1 MKRPGVHKIAEL
13 AKVSI
18 GTVDRALHGRPGVSE
33 ATRKKVLRIAKRLAY
48 TPHPVARI
56 LSVGTATLRIGVC
69 IPEEIHF
76 FYDQMRAG
84 IFDEARRANGLGVE
98 IVYHPVPA
106 LGHGEREHVAK
117 LLARDV
123 SAVIVTPGDPKSA
136 TPVINRAEEQGVRV
150 VCITTDAPQSRRSS
164 AVCVDPE
171 LNGRLAAELMG
182 KFVPAGSEVAVI
194 TGMVT
199 TEEHRLKAEGFCAG
213 FKQDCA
219 RGRIVVVLEA
229 HESPDESYR
238 KTCGLLV
245 RYPNLSGIYVST
257 VNCLPVCRALNHYKR
272 AGKVQLITTDLFPEM
287 VPYLQR
293 GTIRASIYQ
302 DPYLQGQLAV
312 RMLIDHLLNG
322 IALPPANYLNP
333 GVVLRTNVH
342 LFREVGRRFLE
353 EKTKPLPRLG
363 ASEGRLL
370 KSLRVSEFPIPGK
383 VHR

>member
-18 GTVDRALHGRPGVSE
+18 GTVDRALHGRPGISE
-33 ATRKKVLRIAKRLAY
+33 VTRKRVLRIAKKLAY
-48 TPHPVARI
+48 TPHPAARI

-76 FYDQMRAG
+76 FYDQMRTG

-98 IVYHPVPA
+98 ILYHPVRN
-106 LGHGEREHVAK
+106 LGEGEREHVAE

-123 SAVIVTPGDPKSA
+123 RAVIVTPGNPKSA
-136 TPVINRAEEQGVRV
+136 TPVINRAEKQGVRV
-150 VCITTDAPQSRRSS
+150 ICITTDAPQSRRSS

-171 LNGRLAAELMG
+171 LNGRLAAELMA
-182 KFVPAGSEVAVI
+182 KFVAVGSEVAVI
-194 TGMVT
+194 TGMLG

-213 FKQDCA
+213 FKQDCTNGKIA
-219 RGRIVVVLEA
+219 AVVEA
-229 HESPDESYR
+229 HESADESYR
-238 KTCGLLV
+238 KTCELLV
-245 RYPNLSGIYVST
+245 RHPDVSGIYVST
-257 VNCLPVCRALNHYKR
+257 VNCLPVCRALNDYKR

-287 VPYLQR
+287 VTHLQR

-322 IALPPANYLNP
+322 VALPPANYLNP
-333 GVVLRTNVH
+333 GIVLRTNVH
-342 LFREVGRRFLE
+342 LFREVRGRSSRE
-353 EKTKPLPRLG
+353 TTHKSPRV
-363 ASEGRLL
+363 A
-370 KSLRVSEFPIPGK
+370 VSI
-383 VHR
+383 